1 MFSSVKV
8 FFSQLLKKNYV
19 KCQGYNCFNLSVYI
33 YKLLPVYR
41 NAENKDN
48 KFSNIVF
55 FFNQCLWV
63 QWKFLFTKIC
73 SNSGFS

>member
-55 FFNQCLWV
+55 FF
-63 QWKFLFTKIC
+63 
-73 SNSGFS
+73 

>member
-1 MFSSVKV
+1 MFSSEKV

-41 NAENKDN
+41 NAENKGN
-48 KFSNIVF
+48 KFSNIGLLF
-55 FFNQCLWV
+55 FFTNACGFNGISFY
-63 QWKFLFTKIC
+63 KDLF
-73 SNSGFS
+73 